1 MQTIKNI
8 RDTFAKKYL
17 EKEFVIDKSG
27 SKTIELVNAC
37 FLCDENIILGA
48 LNHDYVAREL
58 EWYLSLSLNVNDI
71 PPPIPQIWK
80 QVADPQGFIN
90 SNYGWAIF
98 SNENGYQYINAKN
111 ELLKNSDS
119 RRSIMIYTRPQ
130 MHIDYNKNG
139 RSDFICTNTVQTLIR
154 NNKLTYIVNQRSCDA
169 WAGFRNDLA
178 WHQYVYDKLLNELRE
193 VYVDLKSLPIMF
205 NIGSLHFYEKQFYL
219 VDHYI
224 KTEETFISK
233 IDYDNLHNGNK

>member
-111 ELLKNSDS
+111 ELLKN
-119 RRSIMIYTRPQ
+119 
-130 MHIDYNKNG
+130 K
-139 RSDFICTNTVQTLIR
+139 
-154 NNKLTYIVNQRSCDA
+154 
-169 WAGFRNDLA
+169 
-178 WHQYVYDKLLNELRE
+178 ELVKMPE
-193 VYVDLKSLPIMF
+193 I
-205 NIGSLHFYEKQFYL
+205 
-219 VDHYI
+219 
-224 KTEETFISK
+224 
-233 IDYDNLHNGNK
+233 